1 MKTPTIRALGIS
13 VIVATFLTGL
23 IYVASAY
30 LIENRINKSRTIW
43 GDYQQ
48 ISSNRAQS
56 LSAII
61 RNMGYG
67 GMIHYFKKF
76 IIKGEDEFS
85 HKSMLNAGAALAAIE
100 QYKASPI
107 SPQERAS
114 LAVLKN
120 TIMQYM
126 AAITR
131 AGEAMMEGDT
141 VRDIDKKIRISDG
154 PAIKAIITLRKAI
167 SASHNKGAT
176 SGTTKTEQYGMMLSA
191 LGYGGMVH
199 HFTNYIIRRDPPR
212 VARIK
217 EAIANYRKAAQGYRA
232 LGINEM
238 EKQALGRIEKIVSQY
253 EKDVAT
259 VTELIKAGMLP
270 ADISHRLK
278 PAFVELIKN
287 LGILQG
293 KIVGEI
299 ATSRN
304 EMTQNLKQAA
314 SFAMMVFWLA
324 LVATIAMI
332 ALNGTIIF
340 SRIVAPIHRIRNTMF
355 TLASGNMDIKIDYT
369 DRQDEI
375 GAMARAIEVFQT
387 NALEVARLEKEK
399 LKMEEKAVQQRKQ
412 SMLELAE
419 NFENSVGAVVSQTK
433 TAISSLEK
441 TAAVMEENASMNS
454 EQADGVSSAAEESAA
469 SVCVVSDT
477 SQELEGSISLIRNEV
492 DRSNDMANNALAK
505 SEQSKHTMQELVERT
520 GRISSIVDMINDIAG
535 QTNLLALNATIE
547 ASRAGEAG
555 RGFAVVAS
563 EVKTLAE
570 QTSKATDEI
579 ATQIAELQKTSS
591 EAAENMNEIG
601 VVISKIN
608 EFSDSVANAVNRQS
622 QATSEISQNIARA
635 AAGTNEVTQGISMV
649 KSAAHETG
657 ETATRLKD
665 YARDL
670 TDQSA
675 VLDEKVSEFVNTIR
689 SAWK

>member
-1 MKTPTIRALGIS
+1 
-13 VIVATFLTGL
+13 
-23 IYVASAY
+23 
-30 LIENRINKSRTIW
+30 
-43 GDYQQ
+43 
-48 ISSNRAQS
+48 
-56 LSAII
+56 
-61 RNMGYG
+61 
-67 GMIHYFKKF
+67 
-76 IIKGEDEFS
+76 
-85 HKSMLNAGAALAAIE
+85 
-100 QYKASPI
+100 
-107 SPQERAS
+107 
-114 LAVLKN
+114 
-120 TIMQYM
+120 
-126 AAITR
+126 
-131 AGEAMMEGDT
+131 
-141 VRDIDKKIRISDG
+141 
-154 PAIKAIITLRKAI
+154 
-167 SASHNKGAT
+167 
-176 SGTTKTEQYGMMLSA
+176 
-191 LGYGGMVH
+191 
-199 HFTNYIIRRDPPR
+199 
-212 VARIK
+212 
-217 EAIANYRKAAQGYRA
+217 
-232 LGINEM
+232 
-238 EKQALGRIEKIVSQY
+238 
-253 EKDVAT
+253 
-259 VTELIKAGMLP
+259 
-270 ADISHRLK
+270 
-278 PAFVELIKN
+278 
-287 LGILQG
+287 
-293 KIVGEI
+293 
-299 ATSRN
+299 
-304 EMTQNLKQAA
+304 
-314 SFAMMVFWLA
+314 
-324 LVATIAMI
+324 
-332 ALNGTIIF
+332 
-340 SRIVAPIHRIRNTMF
+340 
-355 TLASGNMDIKIDYT
+355 
-369 DRQDEI
+369 
-375 GAMARAIEVFQT
+375 
-387 NALEVARLEKEK
+387 
-399 LKMEEKAVQQRKQ
+399 
-412 SMLELAE
+412 
-419 NFENSVGAVVSQTK
+419 
-433 TAISSLEK
+433 
-441 TAAVMEENASMNS
+441 MNS